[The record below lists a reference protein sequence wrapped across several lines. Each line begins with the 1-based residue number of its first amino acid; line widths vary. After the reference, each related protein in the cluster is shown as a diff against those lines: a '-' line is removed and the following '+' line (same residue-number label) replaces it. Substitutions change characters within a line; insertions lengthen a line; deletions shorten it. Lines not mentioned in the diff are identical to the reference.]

1 MKQVDFLL
9 TGGVVVT
16 MDGEWQVFDP
26 GAVAVCGTDIVAV
39 GPAREIQAAF
49 TAQETWDCTNQVIV
63 PGLVNTHTHM
73 PMSLLRGLSDDLRLS
88 DH

>member
-16 MDGEWQVFDP
+16 MDGERQVFDP

-39 GPAREIQAAF
+39 GSVE
-49 TAQETWDCTNQVIV
+49 
-63 PGLVNTHTHM
+63 PGSYG
-73 PMSLLRGLSDDLRLS
+73 SLLGVITGNPGNNQMPPSGIPLSDCDITQITNWIN
-88 DH
+88 DGMPDN